1 MCGGKNAVCGGGW
14 GFVLNH
20 DRIDII
26 LVLKNLFMT
35 LSLPPNQDVLGLNL
49 GLDRLMDM
57 LSMMW
62 IIRRFEE
69 KSAQIYTAG
78 KIAGFCH
85 LCIGQ
90 EAIAVAASHA
100 MGPVDTMITAYR
112 SHGQA
117 LARGLT
123 PFQVMAELMGK
134 EGGSSKGKGGSMH
147 LFHPERFFYGGHGIV
162 GAQTSLGT
170 GLAFAHKYTQD
181 NGVCLTFLG
190 DGAANQGQ
198 FFESMN
204 MASLWNL
211 PVIYIIENNGYSMGT
226 SVERACSGG
235 PLHRRGEPFGIPGTL
250 VKGDNLLELIHVFQ
264 TLMETVRTTNRP
276 QLLEIDTY
284 RFKGHSMSDPGKY
297 RTRQELDQ
305 ARHSRDPITLLIH
318 HLKEHNGATDDDLD
332 ALEKNAQIVVEQA
345 FALAD
350 AAPEPSESSLW
361 EDILR

>member
-1 MCGGKNAVCGGGW
+1 MTIPMTIPKSNDSGHAV
-14 GFVLNH
+14 
-20 DRIDII
+20 D
-26 LVLKNLFMT
+26 
-35 LSLPPNQDVLGLNL
+35 LSVDLSIEQKK
-49 GLDRLMDM
+49 DM
-57 LSMMW
+57 LAMMW

-69 KSAQIYTAG
+69 KCGEIYTAG
-78 KIAGFCH
+78 KIGGFCH

-90 EAIAVAASHA
+90 EAISVAASHV

-147 LFHPERFFYGGHGIV
+147 LFHTERFFYGGHGIV
-162 GAQTSLGT
+162 GAQTALGA

-190 DGAANQGQ
+190 DGATNQGQ

-204 MASLWNL
+204 MASLWDL
-211 PVIYIIENNGYSMGT
+211 PILYIIENNGYSMGT
-226 SVERACSGG
+226 AVSRACSGG
-235 PLHRRGEPFGIPGTL
+235 PLHQRGMPFGIPGSL
-250 VKGDNLLELIHVFQ
+250 VKGDDVLELTQVFHTTIQ
-264 TLMETVRTTNRP
+264 EIRQTNRP
-276 QLLEIDTY
+276 RILEIDTY

-297 RTRQELDQ
+297 RTRQELDE
-305 ARHSRDPITLLIH
+305 ARNSRDPLVLLAD
-318 HLKEHNGATDDDLD
+318 HLKQAGVDSETLD
-332 ALEKNAQIVVEQA
+332 AFDRDAQNRVQEA
-345 FALAD
+345 FSMAD
-350 AAPEPSESSLW
+350 AAPEPSIPSLW

>member
-1 MCGGKNAVCGGGW
+1 MT
-14 GFVLNH
+14 
-20 DRIDII
+20 RPESE
-26 LVLKNLFMT
+26 T
-35 LSLPPNQDVLGLNL
+35 LSLPGINKPFALPVDT
-49 GLDRLMDM
+49 MKEM
-57 LSMMW
+57 LATMW

-69 KSAQIYTAG
+69 KCAQIYTAG

-90 EAIAVAASHA
+90 EAIAVAASHV

-147 LFHPERFFYGGHGIV
+147 LFHTDRFFYGGHGIV
-162 GAQTSLGT
+162 GAQTALGA

-181 NGVCLTFLG
+181 QGVCLTFLG
-190 DGAANQGQ
+190 DGATNQGQ

-204 MASLWNL
+204 MAALWDL
-211 PVIYIIENNGYSMGT
+211 PILYIIENNGYSMGT
-226 SVERACSGG
+226 SVARACSGG
-235 PLHRRGEPFGIPGTL
+235 PLHQRGAAFGIPGSW
-250 VKGDNLLELIHVFQ
+250 VKGDDILELSEVFQ
-264 TLMETVRTTNRP
+264 NLMETIRQTQKP
-276 QLLEIDTY
+276 QILEIDTY

-297 RTRQELDQ
+297 RTRQELDD
-305 ARHSRDPITLLIH
+305 ARHTRDPLILLAN
-318 HLKEHNGATDDDLD
+318 HLRNNHAVPNDILD
-332 ALEKNAQIVVEQA
+332 AFDRDAQAVVEEA
-345 FALAD
+345 FSRSD
-350 AAPEPSESSLW
+350 AAPEPSTASLW

>member
-1 MCGGKNAVCGGGW
+1 
-14 GFVLNH
+14 
-20 DRIDII
+20 
-26 LVLKNLFMT
+26 MT
-35 LSLPPNQDVLGLNL
+35 DSLSNKIANL
-49 GLDRLMDM
+49 GQTIDCLAITDM

-62 IIRRFEE
+62 VIRRFEE
-69 KSAQIYTAG
+69 KAAQIYTSG

-90 EAIAVAASHA
+90 EAIAVAASHV

-112 SHGQA
+112 SHGHA

-134 EGGSSKGKGGSMH
+134 EGGCSKGKGGSMH
-147 LFHPERFFYGGHGIV
+147 LFHTERFFYGGHGIV
-162 GAQTSLGT
+162 GAQTSLGA

-181 NGVCLTFLG
+181 QGVCLTFLG
-190 DGAANQGQ
+190 DGATNQGQ

-211 PVIYIIENNGYSMGT
+211 PIVYIIENNGYSMGT

-250 VKGDNLLELIHVFQ
+250 VKGDNLLELIEVFQ
-264 TLMETVRTTNRP
+264 TLMETVRTTGRP

-305 ARHSRDPITLLIH
+305 ARHSRDPITLLSQYIH
-318 HLKEHNGATDDDLD
+318 ESHGVSVADLD
-332 ALEKNAQIVVEQA
+332 ELDKNAQNLVEEA

-350 AAPEPSESSLW
+350 AAPEPSKSSLW

>member
-1 MCGGKNAVCGGGW
+1 MKIPIANPESISEISFSV
-14 GFVLNH
+14 
-20 DRIDII
+20 DQM
-26 LVLKNLFMT
+26 KE
-35 LSLPPNQDVLGLNL
+35 
-49 GLDRLMDM
+49 M

-62 IIRRFEE
+62 LIRRFEE
-69 KSAQIYTAG
+69 KCAQIYTAG

-90 EAIAVAASHA
+90 EAIAVAASHV

-162 GAQTSLGT
+162 GAQTALGA
-170 GLAFAHKYTQD
+170 GLAFAHQYTQD
-181 NGVCLTFLG
+181 HGVCLTFLG
-190 DGAANQGQ
+190 DGASNQGQ

-204 MASLWNL
+204 MAALWNL
-211 PVIYIIENNGYSMGT
+211 PILYIIENNGYSMGT
-226 SVERACSGG
+226 AVARACSGG
-235 PLHRRGEPFGIPGTL
+235 PLYQRGMPFGIPGSL
-250 VKGDNLLELIHVFQ
+250 VKGDDVLELSQVFHRLIETIRQ
-264 TLMETVRTTNRP
+264 TGKP

-297 RTRQELDQ
+297 RTRQELDE
-305 ARHSRDPITLLIH
+305 ARHTRDPLVLLSQYLH
-318 HLKEHNGATDDDLD
+318 HHHGIDRTVLD
-332 ALEKNAQIVVEQA
+332 AFDSYAQNRVEEA
-345 FALAD
+345 FAAAD
-350 AAPEPSESSLW
+350 AAPEPSVTSLW
-361 EDILR
+361 EDIVR